1 MGKASKSPTHRTMKR
16 LRGLGYTAAI
26 VERWNQ
32 YANVRQDLY
41 GFIDVLAIKAGEPPL
56 AIQACA
62 RSSMQSRVK
71 KIREEE
77 RAQTWLA
84 AGCRIQVWGWGRVQ
98 RKNRSVYKLRLLEL
112 SGPELEVT
120 NEFLEE

>member
-1 MGKASKSPTHRTMKR
+1 MRN
-16 LRGLGYTAAI
+16 LGYTAAI
-26 VERWNQ
+26 VERWNP

-62 RSSMQSRVK
+62 RTSIQSRVK

-84 AGCRIQVWGWGRVQ
+84 SGCRIQVWGFGRVK
-98 RKNRSVYKLRLLEL
+98 RGKRSVYKLRLLEL
-112 SGPELEVT
+112 GGPEMEVV
-120 NEFLEE
+120 NEYVEE